1 MSKKD
6 KKKKLKKQNAEL
18 QEKTN
23 KIRTKHD
30 IADAVIAITGGIV
43 GGYAAVYA
51 IEHNIANQERESLVD
66 AIVAGVGA
74 YTIVSAIGN
83 EIKSRLLP
91 KKPLKIAEIR

>member
-30 IADAVIAITGGIV
+30 IADAVIAVTGGIV

-51 IEHNIANQERESLVD
+51 IEHNIANRERESLLDGV
-66 AIVAGVGA
+66 VAGVCTYA
-74 YTIVSAIGN
+74 IVSAIGN
-83 EIKSRLLP
+83 EIKSRILP
-91 KKPLKIAEIR
+91 EKPLKI